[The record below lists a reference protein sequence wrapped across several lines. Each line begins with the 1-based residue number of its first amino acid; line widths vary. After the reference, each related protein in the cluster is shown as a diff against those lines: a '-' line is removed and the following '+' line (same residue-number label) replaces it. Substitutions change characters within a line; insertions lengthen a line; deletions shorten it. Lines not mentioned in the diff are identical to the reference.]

1 MSDRI
6 DFSSI
11 DPTADAE
18 RFDKRVAEIARLAA
32 QRGVR
37 PTLAMQLAALWRL
50 ALPASAVVAL
60 AIWGVSL
67 WRPQPRAAED
77 ASYALLAWAQRGDAA
92 TTSALL
98 MSLEGANED

>member
-1 MSDRI
+1 MNDRI

-18 RFDKRVAEIARLAA
+18 RFEKRVAEMARLAA

-50 ALPASAVVAL
+50 ALPASAVMAA

-67 WRPQPRAAED
+67 WRPAPRPQND
-77 ASYALLAWAQRGDAA
+77 AGYALLAWAQRDDAA
-92 TTSALL
+92 TTRALL
-98 MSLEGANED
+98 TSLEGDNED